1 MTQDSTKER
10 RRKHMAVMD
19 DKRKTEEIIADLDT
33 STTLTIEEA
42 IEKLRGM
49 DGNHDGLGGVN
60 FFGETAYLL
69 EGLYLT
75 GLAAYARE
83 VDAGQLRAKL
93 DKAVAALAAIGNAKT
108 SGGGQ
113 ASVMAFHAR
122 EALAKIKG
130 ETK

>member
-1 MTQDSTKER
+1 MTQDSHDEK

-19 DKRKTEEIIADLDT
+19 DKRKIPELIADLDT

-42 IEKLRGM
+42 IKKLRGM
-49 DGNHDGLGGVN
+49 DGNHDGLGGVG

-83 VDAGQLRAKL
+83 ADAGQLRAKL
-93 DKAVAALAAIGNAKT
+93 DKAVAALTAIGNAKT

-122 EALAKIKG
+122 EALAEIKG
-130 ETK
+130 E

>member
-1 MTQDSTKER
+1 MTQDSHKKK
-10 RRKHMAVMD
+10 RRKYMAVMD
-19 DKRKTEEIIADLDT
+19 DKQKIPELIADLDT

-42 IEKLRGM
+42 IKKLRSM

-83 VDAGQLRAKL
+83 AETQARHDKKIDDLEAK
-93 DKAVAALAAIGNAKT
+93 
-108 SGGGQ
+108 
-113 ASVMAFHAR
+113 
-122 EALAKIKG
+122 LAKIKG